1 MITRTLMAR
10 ICDSSQLADAQ
21 KTIATLLGG
30 LVVETKIQW
39 ALPNRWVQVSFSGE
53 DEGIASNYVAKELGF
68 SPTSFEDVKRFTTL
82 KGYVVNLEKNK
93 EELQVDMGIFQPKI
107 VYAIVP
113 LRHLQAQL
121 VDGGKIAL
129 KKIVE
134 LYGFCEDLP
143 INIKI
148 ARVNEEGSLIEAELS
163 TRQVKRY
170 EDWQESLLDR
180 LLVLGASLYEVK
192 KTLEYAR
199 LTRDVISVEPLG
211 MFEHAL
217 TCKLGTDAAGLIP
230 KIGRILKNAKFA
242 VFNPKKIRGF
252 LEAKT
257 PSGGPSRT

>member
-1 MITRTLMAR
+1 MAR

-93 EELQVDMGIFQPKI
+93 EEVQVDMGIFQPKI

-121 VDGGKIAL
+121 VDGGKTAL

-143 INIKI
+143 LDIKI
-148 ARVNEEGSLIEAELS
+148 VRVDEEAKSVEAELS
-163 TRQVKRY
+163 AEQVGKY
-170 EDWQESLLDR
+170 VFWQESLLDR
-180 LLVLGASLYEVK
+180 LIVIGSSLYDVK
-192 KTLEYAR
+192 KILNCDG
-199 LTRDVISVEPLG
+199 LTRDVINIETLG
-211 MFEHAL
+211 MFEHVL

-230 KIGRILKNAKFA
+230 KIGRCLKNARFA
-242 VFNPKKIRGF
+242 VFNPKRLREF
-252 LEAKT
+252 LEV
-257 PSGGPSRT
+257 

>member
-1 MITRTLMAR
+1 MAR

-93 EELQVDMGIFQPKI
+93 EEVQVDMGIFQPKI

-143 INIKI
+143 LDIKI
-148 ARVNEEGSLIEAELS
+148 VRVDEEAKSVEAELS
-163 TRQVKRY
+163 AEQVGKY
-170 EDWQESLLDR
+170 VFWQESLLDR
-180 LLVLGASLYEVK
+180 LIVIGSSLYDVK
-192 KTLEYAR
+192 KILNR
-199 LTRDVISVEPLG
+199 DGLTRDVINIETLG
-211 MFEHAL
+211 MFEHVL

-230 KIGRILKNAKFA
+230 KIGRCLKNARFA
-242 VFNPKKIRGF
+242 VFNPKRLREF
-252 LEAKT
+252 LEV
-257 PSGGPSRT
+257 

>member
-1 MITRTLMAR
+1 MAR

-93 EELQVDMGIFQPKI
+93 EEVQVDMGIFQPKI

-143 INIKI
+143 LDIKI
-148 ARVNEEGSLIEAELS
+148 VRVDEEAKSVEAELS
-163 TRQVKRY
+163 AEQVGKY
-170 EDWQESLLDR
+170 VFWQESLLDR
-180 LLVLGASLYEVK
+180 LIVIGSSLYDVK
-192 KTLEYAR
+192 KILNREG
-199 LTRDVISVEPLG
+199 LTRDVINIETLG
-211 MFEHAL
+211 MFEHVL

-230 KIGRILKNAKFA
+230 KIGRRLKTARFA
-242 VFNPKKIRGF
+242 IFNPKRLREF
-252 LEAKT
+252 LEV
-257 PSGGPSRT
+257 